1 MLSKVFQFIM
11 KFVLNQSFLW
21 TFSGDVNQRTSNM
34 YSSHI
39 QDVPFLFEKNEKASY
54 AHVDKLRVGFKFE
67 KLN

>member
-1 MLSKVFQFIM
+1 
-11 KFVLNQSFLW
+11 
-21 TFSGDVNQRTSNM
+21 M

-39 QDVPFLFEKNEKASY
+39 QDVPFLFEKKEKASY